1 MTIKVYMTNIAD
13 ANKID
18 YVDIDISDPKNVA
31 EKEFLQRTLSPINKT
46 LHLPQ
51 IFNNEEYCCDF
62 DDMTTLKFVP
72 YSSAFDTGFWHEL
85 TRRKLEIY
93 RLDSSNQSIFG
104 YYANDAN
111 DNMPALF
118 NVDHQCFDENNKISN
133 QQQLYSVNGTLKLV
147 NTIEEFKTFDID
159 SALKTESSLLWN
171 DFVQGGTLENP
182 QKLNRFYLL
191 IFADLKKYI
200 YHYWFAFPTFLVP
213 TAFNLLN
220 PVKSIGEQFPSDEI
234 GAITKTLEAN
244 RLHACCL
251 HRQQNSSFAVIN
263 LKQAVDNLNE
273 KPQSA
278 SEYIFIVNDPSTDP
292 AHPGWPVRNL
302 LTLLYYHLR
311 SVEQLN
317 VICWRE
323 RFRDGQQ
330 YVNHSLYLQLKPE
343 SISNIDDTVPPSA
356 GWEKNE
362 RQRLGSRQV
371 NLSTSMNPVHLAE
384 TAVGLNLK
392 LMKWRLAPEID
403 LESLETMRCLL
414 LGAGTLGCN
423 VARCLMAWGVKHITF
438 VDNSRIS
445 YSNPVR
451 QTLFTFQD
459 SCENRPK
466 AQAAADALK
475 AIYPGIKSTGY
486 DLTIP
491 MPGHAVGESTIEKVK
506 EDVNFLHDL
515 IRQHDVL
522 FLLTDS
528 RESRWL
534 PTVIGAAE
542 QKLVLCCAVGFDSY
556 VIIRHGVPAK
566 ESDTP
571 PTRYKNFLRG
581 DKLGCYFCND
591 IVAPGDSSIDRTLDQ
606 QCTVTRPGISMMAS
620 ALSVELLV
628 SIMQHPLRGQCPSSI
643 HSDVDESVPDAV
655 SCLGIVPHTIR
666 GFLSRY
672 STVLPT
678 GEAFSQCVACS
689 PTVRK
694 AFEDEGFTFLLKVFN
709 DLDYLENLTG
719 LRAMQLATDLSEII
733 ECFSIDT
740 ILQVNDKQIQYYL
753 N

>member
-1 MTIKVYMTNIAD
+1 
-13 ANKID
+13 
-18 YVDIDISDPKNVA
+18 
-31 EKEFLQRTLSPINKT
+31 
-46 LHLPQ
+46 
-51 IFNNEEYCCDF
+51 
-62 DDMTTLKFVP
+62 MTTLKFTP
-72 YSSAFDTGFWHEL
+72 YSSALDTGFWHEL
-85 TRRKLEIY
+85 TRRKLDIY
-93 RLDSSNQSIFG
+93 RLDSSDRSIYG
-104 YYANDAN
+104 YYSNDAN

-118 NVDHQCFDENNKISN
+118 NVDHRYFDENNEISN
-133 QQQLYSVNGTLKLV
+133 QQQQYSVNGTLKLV

-159 SALKTESSLLWN
+159 SALKSESNILWN
-171 DFVQGGTLENP
+171 DFIQGNTLENP

-200 YHYWFAFPTFLVP
+200 YYYWFAFPTFLVP
-213 TAFNLLN
+213 TSFYLLN
-220 PVKSIGEQFPSDEI
+220 PIQSIGERFSIDEI
-234 GAITKTLEAN
+234 TAITKTLESN
-244 RLHACCL
+244 QLHACCL
-251 HRQQNSSFAVIN
+251 HRQENLSFSIVS
-263 LKQAVDNLNE
+263 LKQAVQYLN
-273 KPQSA
+273 KQSQLA

-292 AHPGWPVRNL
+292 IYPGWPVRNL
-302 LTLLYYHLR
+302 LTLLYYHLC

-317 VICWRE
+317 IICWRE
-323 RFRDGQQ
+323 RFRDGHR

-343 SISNIDDTVPPSA
+343 SISNIGDTIPSST

-371 NLSTSMNPVHLAE
+371 NLSTSMNPIHLAE

-403 LESLETMRCLL
+403 LETLEKTRCLL

-423 VARCLMAWGVKHITF
+423 VARCLMGWGIKHITF

-459 SCENRPK
+459 SCENKPK

-475 AIYPGIKSTGY
+475 IIYPGIKSTGY

-491 MPGHAVGESTIEKVK
+491 MPGHTVGDSTMEKVK
-506 EDVNFLHDL
+506 EDVNLLHDL
-515 IRQHDVL
+515 IRQHDVI

-534 PTVIGAAE
+534 PTVIGAVE
-542 QKLVLCCAVGFDSY
+542 QKIVLCCAVGFDSY
-556 VIIRHGVPAK
+556 VIIRHGI
-566 ESDTP
+566 
-571 PTRYKNFLRG
+571 PTKDLDSSSSSTTTYKNFLPG
-581 DKLGCYFCND
+581 HKLGCYFCND

-628 SIMQHPLRGQCPSSI
+628 SIIQHPLRGQCPASI
-643 HSDVDESVPDAV
+643 HADHEESIPETV

-666 GFLSRY
+666 SFLSRY

-689 PTVRK
+689 SIVRK
-694 AFEDEGFTFLLKVFN
+694 AFEDDGFSFLLQVFN
-709 DLDYLENLTG
+709 DLNYLENLTG
-719 LRAMQLATDLSEII
+719 LRAMQLATDLNDII
-733 ECFSIDT
+733 ELSDDEEI
-740 ILQVNDKQIQYYL
+740 
-753 N
+753 

>member
-1 MTIKVYMTNIAD
+1 
-13 ANKID
+13 
-18 YVDIDISDPKNVA
+18 
-31 EKEFLQRTLSPINKT
+31 
-46 LHLPQ
+46 
-51 IFNNEEYCCDF
+51 
-62 DDMTTLKFVP
+62 MTTLKFVP

-85 TRRKLEIY
+85 TRRKLEVY

-171 DFVQGGTLENP
+171 DFVQGSTLENP

-213 TAFNLLN
+213 TAFNLSS
-220 PVKSIGEQFPSDEI
+220 PVKPIGEQFSSDEI
-234 GAITKTLEAN
+234 GAISKTLEAN
-244 RLHACCL
+244 KLHACCL
-251 HRQQNSSFAVIN
+251 HREQNSSFAVIN
-263 LKQAVDNLNE
+263 LKQAVENLNE

-278 SEYIFIVNDPSTDP
+278 SKYIFIVNDPSTDP
-292 AHPGWPVRNL
+292 VHPGWPVRNL

-311 SVEQLN
+311 AVEQLN

-323 RFRDGQQ
+323 RFRDDQQ

-343 SISNIDDTVPPSA
+343 SISNIGDAVPPSA

-371 NLSTSMNPVHLAE
+371 NLSTSMNPIHLAE

-403 LESLETMRCLL
+403 LESLEKMHCLL

-423 VARCLMAWGVKHITF
+423 VARCLMAWGVKHVTF

-475 AIYPGIKSTGY
+475 AIYPGIKSIGY

-506 EDVNFLHDL
+506 EDVNLLHDL

-534 PTVIGAAE
+534 PTVIGAVE

-628 SIMQHPLRGQCPSSI
+628 SIMQHPLR
-643 HSDVDESVPDAV
+643 
-655 SCLGIVPHTIR
+655 
-666 GFLSRY
+666 
-672 STVLPT
+672 
-678 GEAFSQCVACS
+678 
-689 PTVRK
+689 
-694 AFEDEGFTFLLKVFN
+694 
-709 DLDYLENLTG
+709 
-719 LRAMQLATDLSEII
+719 LAYSEIKT
-733 ECFSIDT
+733 S
-740 ILQVNDKQIQYYL
+740 
-753 N
+753 

>member
-1 MTIKVYMTNIAD
+1 
-13 ANKID
+13 
-18 YVDIDISDPKNVA
+18 
-31 EKEFLQRTLSPINKT
+31 
-46 LHLPQ
+46 
-51 IFNNEEYCCDF
+51 
-62 DDMTTLKFVP
+62 MTTLKFVP

-85 TRRKLEIY
+85 TRRKLDIY
-93 RLDSSNQSIFG
+93 RLDSSDQAIFG
-104 YYANDAN
+104 YYSNDAN

-118 NVDHQCFDENNKISN
+118 NVDHQCFDENNKTLN
-133 QQQLYSVNGTLKLV
+133 QQHQQQYTVDGTLKLV

-159 SALKTESSLLWN
+159 KALKAESTILWN
-171 DFVQGGTLENP
+171 DFSQGHALENP
-182 QKLNRFYLL
+182 HKLNRFYLL

-213 TAFNLLN
+213 TSFNLIN
-220 PVKSIGEQFPSDEI
+220 PVQSIGEHFSQDEI
-234 GAITKTLEAN
+234 TKIVKVLESD
-244 RLHACCL
+244 RSHVCCL
-251 HRQQNSSFAVIN
+251 YRQQSIIG
-263 LKQAVDNLNE
+263 LKKAIQQLNDQ
-273 KPQSA
+273 PQSA
-278 SEYIFIVNDPSTDP
+278 TEYTFVISDPSTDP
-292 AHPGWPVRNL
+292 THPGWPVRNL
-302 LTLLYYHLR
+302 LTLLYYHLQ

-323 RFRDGQQ
+323 RFRDGQR

-343 SISNIDDTVPPSA
+343 SIRNLTDTIPQST

-371 NLSTSMNPVHLAE
+371 NLSTSMNPIHLAE

-403 LESLETMRCLL
+403 LESLEQTRCLL

-423 VARCLMAWGVKHITF
+423 VARCLMGWGVKHITF

-459 SCENRPK
+459 SCENKPK

-475 AIYPGIKSTGY
+475 SIYPGIKSIGY

-491 MPGHAVGESTIEKVK
+491 MPGHSVGDSTMDKVK
-506 EDVNFLHDL
+506 DDVKLLHDL
-515 IRQHDVL
+515 IRQHDVI

-534 PTVIGAAE
+534 PTVIASVE
-542 QKLVLCCAVGFDSY
+542 QKIVLCCAVGFDSY
-556 VIIRHGVPAK
+556 VIIRHGVPK
-566 ESDTP
+566 EESKSSST
-571 PTRYKNFLRG
+571 TYKNLLSG
-581 DKLGCYFCND
+581 NKLGCYFCND
-591 IVAPGDSSIDRTLDQ
+591 VVAPGDSSIDRTLDQ

-628 SIMQHPLRGQCPSSI
+628 SILQHPLRDQCPALI
-643 HSDVDESVPDAV
+643 RADLEESVPEAL

-689 PTVRK
+689 SIVRK
-694 AFEDEGFTFLLKVFN
+694 AYQENGFSFLLKVFN
-709 DLDYLENLTG
+709 ELNYLEDLTG
-719 LRAMQLATDLSEII
+719 LLAMQLATDINEII
-733 ECFSIDT
+733 ELSDDEEI
-740 ILQVNDKQIQYYL
+740 
-753 N
+753 